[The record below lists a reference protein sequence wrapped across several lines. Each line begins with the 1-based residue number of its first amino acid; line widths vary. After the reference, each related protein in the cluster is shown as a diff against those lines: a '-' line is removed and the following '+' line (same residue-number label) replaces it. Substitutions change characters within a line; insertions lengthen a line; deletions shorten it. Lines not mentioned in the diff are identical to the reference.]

1 LFLGRRTL
9 SLVVKASLLAAG
21 LAPALPA
28 HAAGPADPVPTCIA
42 ENERSLE
49 LRKAGDLLGARRELA
64 ACAAAPCPEAIQ
76 QACRSRIPE
85 LNAAIPSVVFDVRDA
100 TGADLTDVT
109 IAIDGQPAEAAGF
122 TARPVNPGRRVFHF
136 EAPGRRTVEKALVL
150 REGEKDRRES
160 AVMGP
165 AEVAGTSASTPES
178 PGSAGSPGSPVSAGT
193 TTPAVAEARPHPTSG
208 LRTAGW
214 VVGGTGIVAMVAGG
228 TIALVARSSYEN
240 APGCSGTVCATQ
252 PGLDARN
259 SARATGDVAT
269 VVFVAGAAATAVG
282 VVLWIVGRSTTDT
295 AAIPAWRVGM
305 TPAGAV
311 AEGSF

>member
-1 LFLGRRTL
+1 MARRTL
-9 SLVVKASLLAAG
+9 SLIVKASLLAVG
-21 LAPALPA
+21 LAAAAPA
-28 HAAGPADPVPTCIA
+28 HAAGPADPMTICIA

-64 ACAAAPCPEAIQ
+64 ACAAAPCPDAIQ
-76 QACRSRIPE
+76 QACRGRIPE

-100 TGADLTDVT
+100 NGADLTDVT
-109 IAIDGQPAEAAGF
+109 IAIDGQTPEAAGF
-122 TARPVNPGRRVFHF
+122 TARPVNPGRHLFRF
-136 EAPGRRTVEKALVL
+136 EAPGHQAVEKTLVL

-165 AEVAGTSASTPES
+165 AEIAGASTSTPES
-178 PGSAGSPGSPVSAGT
+178 TSSPGPAGIPGAT
-193 TTPAVAEARPHPTSG
+193 GPAVAEAARPPASG

-214 VVGGTGIVAMVAGG
+214 VVGGTGIVAMAAGG

-240 APGCSGTVCATQ
+240 APGCSGSVCATQ
-252 PGLDARN
+252 TGLDARN

-282 VVLWIVGRSTTDT
+282 IVLWIVGRSATDT
-295 AAIPAWRVGM
+295 AAAPAWRVGM
-305 TPAGAV
+305 TPGGAV

>member
-9 SLVVKASLLAAG
+9 SLVVKASLLVAG

-28 HAAGPADPVPTCIA
+28 HAAGPADPLTTCIA

-76 QACRSRIPE
+76 QACRGRIPE

-100 TGADLTDVT
+100 NGADLTDVT
-109 IAIDGQPAEAAGF
+109 IAVDGQPAEAAGF
-122 TARPVNPGRRVFHF
+122 TARPVNPGRHLFRF
-136 EAPGRRTVEKALVL
+136 EAPGRQAVEEALVL

-160 AVMGP
+160 AVMG
-165 AEVAGTSASTPES
+165 AADAAGASPSTPGSPGSPSS
-178 PGSAGSPGSPVSAGT
+178 PGSAGSTGR
-193 TTPAVAEARPHPTSG
+193 AVAEVASRPASG

-214 VVGGTGIVAMVAGG
+214 IVGGTGIVAMAAGA
-228 TIALVARSSYEN
+228 TIALVARSSYES
-240 APGCSGTVCATQ
+240 APGCSGSVCTTQ

-282 VVLWIVGRSTTDT
+282 IVLWIVGRSTTDT

-305 TPAGAV
+305 TPGGAV

>member
-21 LAPALPA
+21 VALALPA
-28 HAAGPADPVPTCIA
+28 HAAGPADPVTTCIA

-76 QACRSRIPE
+76 QACQGRIPE
-85 LNAAIPSVVFDVRDA
+85 LNASIPSVVFVVRD
-100 TGADLTDVT
+100 TNGADLTDVT
-109 IAIDGQPAEAAGF
+109 IAIDGQSAEPAGF
-122 TARPVNPGRRVFHF
+122 TARPVNPGRHLFRF
-136 EAPGRRTVEKALVL
+136 EAPGRRAVEKTLVL

-160 AVMGP
+160 AVLGP
-165 AEVAGTSASTPES
+165 AEAAGASPSTPES
-178 PGSAGSPGSPVSAGT
+178 PASPVSTG
-193 TTPAVAEARPHPTSG
+193 PAAADSTARPASG

-214 VVGGTGIVAMVAGG
+214 IVGGTGIVAMVAGG
-228 TIALVARSSYEN
+228 TIALVARSSYES
-240 APGCSGTVCATQ
+240 APGCSGSVCTTQ

-282 VVLWIVGRSTTDT
+282 VVLWIIGRSTTDT
-295 AAIPAWRVGM
+295 AALSRWRVGM
-305 TPAGAV
+305 TPGGAV